1 MMKLEIFFQVLK
13 SSVSD
18 HHQKKY
24 ISIVQNVWYWYYDEI
39 FDNLLCFKM
48 YIDCLFSYLC

>member
-1 MMKLEIFFQVLK
+1 MMKLKIFFQVLK

-24 ISIVQNVWYWYYDEI
+24 ISIVQNVWYWYSDEI
-39 FDNLLCFKM
+39 FDHLICFKM